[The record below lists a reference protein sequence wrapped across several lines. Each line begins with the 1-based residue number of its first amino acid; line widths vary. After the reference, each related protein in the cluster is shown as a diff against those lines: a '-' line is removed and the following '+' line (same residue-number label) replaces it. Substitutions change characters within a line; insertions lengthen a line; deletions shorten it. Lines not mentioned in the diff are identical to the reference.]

1 MMRSFRTLAAAC
13 CAAALATAWLVVG
26 SSEARVKRTLCGHVQ
41 RTVAVSAHH
50 IACKPARKVALTYL
64 RGLNDPYGF
73 SCHRY
78 KVNAAAGWWVRC
90 TRGSRLVQ
98 ITPE

>member
-1 MMRSFRTLAAAC
+1 MVL
-13 CAAALATAWLVVG
+13 LVG
-26 SSEARVKRTLCGHVQ
+26 SSEARVKQTSCGYIQ

-64 RGLNDPYGF
+64 DGTRDPYGF
-73 SCHRY
+73 SCRRHN
-78 KVNAAAGWWVRC
+78 VNAAAGWWARC
-90 TRGSRLVQ
+90 TRGSRFVQ